1 MLNPNI
7 KFLNA
12 SGCWCSNEQQ
22 IEELFNTNLNYIIT
36 KTCTLYPK
44 KGNDEPTYYTNNN
57 IHINSKGLPNEG
69 YNYYKNL
76 YNKYINNNTNN
87 GKQFI
92 LSVAWEYN
100 QKNTIKLLQDYNNFV
115 SKEELVELNLSCPNL
130 NHEIPSYN
138 EVLLNKILKLINKLD
153 LNNLIFSLKLSPF
166 LDHQLSNKI
175 INVLNN
181 NNNKTCK
188 LENKFRY
195 IVLSNSIPNGLILQN
210 GNPVLSNIYGGLSGK
225 LNKFIAL
232 SNIHYFKNK
241 IDKNIELIGCGGI
254 ENIEDVKDYLNNGA
268 SYVQLGSCFY
278 DASLNCLQYNKIN
291 SLISQY
297 EDS

>member
-100 QKNTIKLLQDYNNFV
+100 EENTIKLLQDYNNFV

-138 EVLLNKILKLINKLD
+138 EVLLDKILKLINKSD

-166 LDHQLSNKI
+166 LDHQLCDKI
-175 INVLNN
+175 INVI
-181 NNNKTCK
+181 NNNKT
-188 LENKFRY
+188 NKIRY
-195 IVLSNSIPNGLILQN
+195 IVLSNSIPNCLMLQN
-210 GNPVLSNIYGGLSGK
+210 KESVLSNVYGGLSGK
-225 LNKFIAL
+225 LNKFISL
-232 SNIHYFKNK
+232 SNIYYFKNR
-241 IDKNIELIGCGGI
+241 IDKNIQLIGCGGI
-254 ENIEDVKDYLNNGA
+254 ENIQDVYDYLNNGA
-268 SYVQLGSCFY
+268 NYIQLASCFY
-278 DASLNCLQYNKIN
+278 NNSSNSLDYNKIN
-291 SLISQY
+291 KIINEYETSLH
-297 EDS
+297 